1 LALDIGG
8 IKRLKGD
15 TLFCFDISGSMAGV
29 LDEYSSELE
38 FFIRIVPPGTRMGLR
53 TFGGFNMEG
62 TKLEVPVDSYTRK
75 KIKKWLKG
83 DKRAGGGTP
92 MDLALTASIEDFPRD
107 AKRKNLVLVTDGMP
121 NDFEK
126 TCEAAKLVK
135 KKGIGLYYILVMEQY
150 QDLENLEKLV
160 DDCGKG
166 KIIAIKARDF
176 GNWLQLAFGNYFY
189 FLVVLLI
196 TMLTVYAS
204 YHQARFLSHLLP
216 IYLPGAIPLT
226 VVSKVSFSFWIVFT
240 LVILVGLF
248 HIIGWKLGTI
258 LIAVSMV
265 VIVVIG
271 LFTNRF

>member
-1 LALDIGG
+1 
-8 IKRLKGD
+8 
-15 TLFCFDISGSMAGV
+15 
-29 LDEYSSELE
+29 
-38 FFIRIVPPGTRMGLR
+38 
-53 TFGGFNMEG
+53 MEG
-62 TKLEVPVDSYTRK
+62 TKLEVPVDSHTRK

-92 MDLALTASIEDFPRD
+92 MALALTASTEDFPQD

-121 NDFEK
+121 NNFDK

-135 KKGIGLYYILVMEQY
+135 KKGISLYYILVMEEY

-160 DDCGKG
+160 DECGKG

>member
-1 LALDIGG
+1 
-8 IKRLKGD
+8 
-15 TLFCFDISGSMAGV
+15 
-29 LDEYSSELE
+29 
-38 FFIRIVPPGTRMGLR
+38 
-53 TFGGFNMEG
+53 
-62 TKLEVPVDSYTRK
+62 
-75 KIKKWLKG
+75 
-83 DKRAGGGTP
+83 